1 MDRRVVICTYCTY
14 KYVNNNLYINYINQ
28 LNIIRKP
35 FIPNRMV
42 FPGGYNAIEGGP
54 TEPL

>member
-14 KYVNNNLYINYINQ
+14 KYVNNNLYIKSA
-28 LNIIRKP
+28 NIIRKP